1 MVIEVMALQLIL
13 HLLFEADADQADDD
27 NRMPLDLLIAGVLD
41 DRIDEIDPETEETD
55 EWMQLMAAMAARALL
70 NVASWAE
77 RAEDPEGEAYE
88 NDNGSG

>member
-41 DRIDEIDPETEETD
+41 DKIDELDPEAEETE

-70 NVASWAE
+70 NVGRWEA
-77 RAEDPEGEAYE
+77 REDPEGEAFE
-88 NDNGSG
+88 NDNGT